1 MTEEREKR
9 AMGRGCRG
17 VQGWD
22 KAGDGHGPG
31 RGAVGRGG
39 AGSTEVG
46 RADEGGGGMGERY
59 RRKSLRNE
67 RINYRAGWWAV
78 TVQVAKNK
86 SLLGTVVGKRVVL
99 NGLGR
104 AVEAYWL
111 GLPGK
116 YPELELF
123 DHVVM
128 PNHFH
133 ALLRIHWRKDNREH
147 HLGFLM
153 GRFKGGTSFIYGKM
167 RRAGEVEDIGERL
180 WQRDYWDDLVTSDGE
195 FAGWQRY
202 IRGNPEKWS
211 EDRFGPC
218 TAYTFGNEELLGA
231 RRIAF
236 VASQEGKAD
245 GLRARRVWR
254 GRERGATEVGH
265 CNERKGTGASEGAA
279 SGAPGDGAVLIST
292 FVSPQEREALRWA
305 LAKGKRVIQVCP
317 QGIPPES
324 GLAPDLLAACREG
337 RALLVSPQ
345 PPLSRLN
352 KKSAAW
358 CNEYVLRHADEI
370 WVGDISP
377 NGMLSAMLRG
387 LSLHHP

>member
-1 MTEEREKR
+1 MGVVGQEVKHRGGRICRSEGGRDAGPTGGR
-9 AMGRGCRG
+9 A
-17 VQGWD
+17 
-22 KAGDGHGPG
+22 DG
-31 RGAVGRGG
+31 GAVGGP
-39 AGSTEVG
+39 TEVG
-46 RADEGGGGMGERY
+46 WADEGRGGMGY

-86 SLLGTVVGKRVVL
+86 SLLGTVVGERVVL

-104 AVEAYWL
+104 AVEAYWQ
-111 GLPGK
+111 GLPEK

-123 DHVVM
+123 EHVVM

-180 WQRDYWDDLVTSDGE
+180 WQRDYWDDLVTGDEE

-202 IRGNPEKWS
+202 IRENPAKWS
-211 EDRFGPC
+211 GDRFGPC

-236 VASQEGKAD
+236 VASQGGWTG
-245 GLRARRVWR
+245 GLRARRVWK
-254 GRERGATEVGH
+254 RGATEVAPYEQGAG
-265 CNERKGTGASEGAA
+265 RGGASEGAA

-292 FVSPQEREALRWA
+292 FVSPQEREALRRA

>member
-1 MTEEREKR
+1 MAEVRHEVKHRMGRMCCGEGERE
-9 AMGRGCRG
+9 RG
-17 VQGWD
+17 
-22 KAGDGHGPG
+22 P
-31 RGAVGRGG
+31 
-39 AGSTEVG
+39 TEVG

-86 SLLGTVVGKRVVL
+86 SLLGTVVGERVGL

-104 AVEAYWL
+104 AVEAYWQ
-111 GLPGK
+111 GLPEK

-123 DHVVM
+123 EHVVM

-180 WQRDYWDDLVTSDGE
+180 WQRDYWDDLVTGDGE

-202 IRGNPEKWS
+202 IRENPAKWS
-211 EDRFGPC
+211 GDRFGAC

-236 VASQEGKAD
+236 VASQGGRA
-245 GLRARRVWR
+245 GGFRARRVWR
-254 GRERGATEVGH
+254 GRERGPKVGHCDEGKGDGATEVGR
-265 CNERKGTGASEGAA
+265 CDDGASEGAA
-279 SGAPGDGAVLIST
+279 SGAPGGGAVLIST
-292 FVSPQEREALRWA
+292 FISAQEREALRRA

-345 PPLSRLN
+345 PPQARLN
-352 KKSAAW
+352 KKTAAW

-370 WVGDISP
+370 WVGDLSP

-387 LSLHHP
+387 LALHHP